1 MSARKYGILS
11 VDKLAAVGL
20 VSIQDASFRRQF
32 LHLVRGADREH
43 GPYTADLLD
52 AYITRAMAES
62 GYTFA
67 GVVVRLLELH
77 AKAEGY

>member
-1 MSARKYGILS
+1 MTTRTAP
-11 VDKLAAVGL
+11 LAASLAVP
-20 VSIQDASFRRQF
+20 STQDASLRKQF
-32 LHLVRGADREH
+32 LHLVKGADREH
-43 GPYTADLLD
+43 GPYTAALLD